1 MKSAVVLIALCL
13 SCCAFAQTEAPD
25 EYYSHLSVVVEGE
38 PCTVIGPAWVQD
50 GGGSKWVLPKV
61 VLPNRRGEPCP
72 TRVGYKR
79 QPVTLTVI
87 ARSDQ
92 LGAILS
98 KPGPMMM
105 GSGSTAGWYSA
116 KTNGI
121 AKPGLS
127 RDERCQRAI
136 HGNKPLRALLPGE
149 EVQPLVPITSGG
161 GIDVYAGE
169 SSFRESV
176 QATPSDGSFW
186 ADIIFVY
193 RDEGARQRAIQE
205 ITANNPKWVWQDS
218 LTNLKYVWMRVAY
231 YPTIYLGP
239 NHLPNGE
246 TLLGPVLSVGVS
258 DYIEPGRCTEGGFTH
273 FENKDESFELVFTRD
288 DRYARIGSENG
299 FVQGCTNCNS
309 WSLLAGDLTPLRT
322 AAGEDVIRVD
332 KQRSPFLVQVIDAME
347 QRLAAARQNPDG
359 KDSAK

>member
-1 MKSAVVLIALCL
+1 
-13 SCCAFAQTEAPD
+13 
-25 EYYSHLSVVVEGE
+25 
-38 PCTVIGPAWVQD
+38 
-50 GGGSKWVLPKV
+50 
-61 VLPNRRGEPCP
+61 
-72 TRVGYKR
+72 
-79 QPVTLTVI
+79 
-87 ARSDQ
+87 
-92 LGAILS
+92 
-98 KPGPMMM
+98 MMM

-136 HGNKPLRALLPGE
+136 HESKPLRALLPGE
-149 EVQPLVPITSGG
+149 EVEPLMPITSGG

-176 QATPSDGSFW
+176 QARPFDGFFW
-186 ADIIFVY
+186 ADLILVF

-246 TLLGPVLSVGVS
+246 TLLGPLLSVGES
-258 DYIEPGRCTEGGFTH
+258 DYIEPVRCTEGGFSYL
-273 FENKDESFELVFTRD
+273 ENKDESFELILPAMGMRWAYGLAT
-288 DRYARIGSENG
+288 IGSENG
-299 FVQGCTNCNS
+299 FVHGCTNCNS

-347 QRLAAARQNPDG
+347 QRLAAARQNPDVNG
-359 KDSAK
+359 SVR